1 MNRNY
6 IYFLAFICIAV
17 GVTLTYLG
25 YEYGIND
32 SEEGDSDN
40 AGDIAMLVF
49 GILFIVLF
57 FLCLFFLYR
66 YPSKK
71 KK

>member
-1 MNRNY
+1 MNKNY
-6 IYFLAFICIAV
+6 IYLLALFSIAV

-49 GILFIVLF
+49 GILFIMLF
-57 FLCLFFLYR
+57 FVCLFFLYR